1 MPLVDSRLGKG
12 TTCALATVL
21 VWVLCGQALSA
32 DARPACAVVDID
44 QIGWQGLQAARD
56 THGVDW
62 WIELG
67 DELLVCGNKEALS
80 SIDRR
85 FDTTPLPV
93 DLDLDRL
100 RVAGGFH
107 ASELEQLGVEVIARS
122 SGLAIL
128 HVGEAWQPGDDEQ
141 IMLERP
147 NRILAPAERK
157 SVLVRQAANG
167 PPRPRQLFESTVQDL
182 VDMVDGDR
190 WFADVVVLASYNR
203 YTYNPGI
210 LDARDWLVSQFDSL
224 SGLQVTTSSFNM
236 AGGTIAYNVLATLE
250 GQERPDD
257 WYIIGGHYD
266 ATSEFPHHRAPGAED
281 NASGCAGVLEMARI
295 FAAHPPEATVLFI
308 CYSGEEQGLF
318 GSEDHVDDLIAAGDL
333 SKVLSVLNLDMIGY
347 TSDGDLDC
355 LLETDP
361 FAEPLLEIF
370 EDAAAEFTTLR
381 ILTSL
386 NSCCSDHVPYL
397 DAKVP
402 ALLTI
407 ENDWFEYPYYHNSN
421 DLPEYLTIEMAEEIL
436 KMNVAAMAQI
446 MGAPAEHVFQD
457 SFETGDTTSWSETV
471 P

>member
-1 MPLVDSRLGKG
+1 
-12 TTCALATVL
+12 
-21 VWVLCGQALSA
+21 LCGQALSA
-32 DARPACAVVDID
+32 EARPPCAVVGID
-44 QIGWQGLQAARD
+44 QIGWQRLETAKD

-67 DELLVCGNKEALS
+67 DELLVCGDNGALS

-93 DLDLDRL
+93 DLDPDRL

-128 HVGEAWQPGDDEQ
+128 QVGEAWQPEDDEQ

-147 NRILAPAERK
+147 NRILVPAERK

-203 YTYNPGI
+203 FTYTAGI
-210 LDARDWLVSQFDSL
+210 HDARDWLVSQLQSL
-224 SGLQVTTSSFNM
+224 PGLQVTTSTFGVRG
-236 AGGTIAYNVLATLE
+236 AIAYNVLATLV
-250 GQERPDD
+250 GRVRPDD

-266 ATSEFPHHRAPGAED
+266 ATSEIPLHAAPGAED

-295 FAAHPPEATVLFI
+295 FTAHPPEATVLFN

-318 GSEDHVDDLIAAGDL
+318 GSQDHVADLAADGDL
-333 SKVLSVLNLDMIGY
+333 SKVQTMLNLDMIGY
-347 TSDGDLDC
+347 TSDEDLDC
-355 LLETDP
+355 KLETDP
-361 FAEPLLEIF
+361 FAESLLDLF
-370 EDAAAEFTTLR
+370 TDAAAEFTTLR
-381 ILTSL
+381 IVTSVHT
-386 NSCCSDHVPYL
+386 CCSDHVPYL

-407 ENDWFEYPYYHNSN
+407 ENDWFEYPYYHHSN
-421 DLPEYLTIEMAEEIL
+421 DLPEHLTSEMAEEIL
-436 KMNVAAMAQI
+436 KMNVAAMAQM
-446 MGAPAEHVFQD
+446 MGAPAENVFQD
-457 SFETGDTTSWSETV
+457 SFETGDTTRWSEPV